1 MSWQEIIITIVGTVA
16 TALASWLVAWITSLI
31 NTKIK
36 DEKVRACLNSALE
49 VVTRTVKV
57 TYQTYVANIK
67 GTDAWTADAQKNAL
81 QLAIDA
87 AKTQLTDEVKNYIVQ
102 SGLTVDEWL
111 RQQIEAAI
119 YTLKATKGTA
129 EEAGNANG

>member
-87 AKTQLTDEVKNYIVQ
+87 AKTQLTDEVKNYIAQ

-119 YTLKATKGTA
+119 YSLKANSGK
-129 EEAGNANG
+129 EAADNANG

>member
-87 AKTQLTDEVKNYIVQ
+87 AKTQLTAEVKNYIAQ

-119 YTLKATKGTA
+119 YSLKANSGK
-129 EEAGNANG
+129 EAADNANG

>member
-57 TYQTYVANIK
+57 TYQTYVENIK
-67 GTDAWTADAQKNAL
+67 GTDAWTSDAQKNAL

-87 AKTQLTDEVKNYIVQ
+87 AKTQLTDEVKNYIAQ

-119 YTLKATKGTA
+119 YSLKANSGK
-129 EEAGNANG
+129 EAADNANG

>member
-87 AKTQLTDEVKNYIVQ
+87 AKTQLTDEVKNYIAQ
-102 SGLTVDEWL
+102 SGLTLDEWL

-119 YTLKATKGTA
+119 YSLKANSGK
-129 EEAGNANG
+129 EAADNANG

>member
-81 QLAIDA
+81 QLAIAA
-87 AKTQLTDEVKNYIVQ
+87 AKTQLTDEVKNYIAQ

-119 YTLKATKGTA
+119 YSLKANSGK
-129 EEAGNANG
+129 EAADNANG

>member
-1 MSWQEIIITIVGTVA
+1 MSWQEIIITIIGTVA

-87 AKTQLTDEVKNYIVQ
+87 AKTQLTDEVKNYIAQ

-119 YTLKATKGTA
+119 YSLKANSGK
-129 EEAGNANG
+129 EAADNANG